1 MIAATATVG
10 RLWRNPTFLLLISGQ
25 TISQC
30 GSAVTI
36 LALPLIAVAILKVS
50 TLQVGILISAGTVAF
65 LIAALPVGVIV
76 DRSRKRRIMIWC
88 DVLRFLVIGTV
99 PVAAIIGSITV
110 VQLYSVA
117 FTAGLLTVFFQIAYQ
132 AYPPALFSTEQ
143 LVDCNTMLGTSGSI
157 AQVAGPTLGAILVS
171 AIGAARTL
179 TTDALSFLVSAITLV
194 FIRESGPEAASS
206 GAAAS
211 GVPEKKPSYRI
222 QIAEGLSFLLRHP
235 VLSRITA
242 STAIMNLL
250 NTMATSVEMIYL
262 VRVLHVGIAYTG
274 VLVSIAEIGGIIFGL
289 MASSLSR
296 RIGTARIIW
305 VAPLV
310 LSILGVLIPLAQPGV
325 LSVLYSVGWWG
336 FSGSAILFN
345 ISSQTYRQIVCPRE
359 LLGRVGASGRWIVY
373 GVMPFGGILGGVLGT
388 ALGVRST
395 LWIVVICSWLTS
407 LLLVSSPL
415 RKMRDIPAPVPVTQS

>member
-1 MIAATATVG
+1 MSGAAARAN
-10 RLWRNPTFLLLISGQ
+10 RLWRNPAFLLLISGQ

-50 TLQVGILISAGTVAF
+50 TLQVGILTSAGTVAF

-99 PVAAIIGSITV
+99 PIAAIVGSITV
-110 VQLYSVA
+110 VQLYIVA

-132 AYPPALFSTEQ
+132 AYPPALFSAEQ

-171 AIGAARTL
+171 VIGAARTL
-179 TTDALSFLVSAITLV
+179 TADAVSFLVSAVTLI
-194 FIRESGPEAASS
+194 FIRQAEPEAKASRPMALS
-206 GAAAS
+206 GADQ
-211 GVPEKKPSYRI
+211 KPGWRS
-222 QIAEGLSFLLRHP
+222 QIAEGLSFLVHHP

-242 STAIMNLL
+242 CTAIMNLM

-262 VRVLHVGIAYTG
+262 VRVLHVGISYTG
-274 VLVSIAEIGGIIFGL
+274 VLVSIAEIGGIVCGL

-310 LSILGVLIPLAQPGV
+310 LSILGVLIPLARPGA
-325 LSVLYSVGWWG
+325 LSLLYSVGWWG

-373 GVMPFGGILGGVLGT
+373 GAMPFGGILGGTLGT
-388 ALGVRST
+388 ALGVRPT
-395 LWIVVICSWLTS
+395 LWIAVICSWLTS
-407 LLLVSSPL
+407 LLLVASPL
-415 RKMRDIPAPVPVTQS
+415 RKMRDVPRAGADPE